1 MTTVSNPHSP
11 LRNPQSERLLLGPG
25 PCNVSARVRGAMAL
39 PLIGHMD
46 REFLDIMD
54 DCKSMLRTVFDTKND
69 VTFPVSGTGSAG
81 MDFLM
86 VNFVEPGTRVLVAV
100 NGVFGG
106 RIAGIAE
113 KLGGTVHREEFPWGT
128 PADLE
133 RITAAA
139 ATFKPDIICLVNGET
154 STGVYQ
160 DFSGYGD
167 LARQHDALL
176 LADCVTSLAGMPV
189 HLDAWG
195 VDLAYSG
202 TQKCLACPPGLSPVS
217 VSPRALERHKQRKTP
232 VPSFYL
238 DLNEI
243 LKYVGQ
249 GTAAR
254 AYHHTAPISMVYA
267 LHQALCEILEEG
279 LPARWT
285 RHREAAQH
293 MQTALKRFGFTPLVA
308 EGARLHPL
316 TTLNLPDGFD
326 EAGVRARLLNDYK
339 IEVGGGLG
347 PLAGKIWRVGLMGH
361 NASRTSVV
369 TLVGALDEILG

>member
-1 MTTVSNPHSP
+1 MSKP
-11 LRNPQSERLLLGPG
+11 LFPTEKLLLGPG
-25 PCNVSARVRGAMAL
+25 PCNVSARVRGAMAM
-39 PLIGHMD
+39 PLLGHMD
-46 REFLDIMD
+46 REFISIMD
-54 DCKSMLRTVFDTKND
+54 DCKVMLREVYDTKNE

-106 RIAGIAE
+106 RIANVSE
-113 KLGGTVHREEFPWGT
+113 KIGGTVKRVDFEWGT
-128 PADLE
+128 PATLE
-133 RITAAA
+133 AMTAAA
-139 ATFKPDIICLVNGET
+139 AEFEPQIICVVNGET

-160 DFSGYGD
+160 DFTGLGD
-167 LARQHDALL
+167 LARKYDALL

-202 TQKCLACPPGLSPVS
+202 TQKCLACPPGLSPVT
-217 VSPRALERHKQRKTP
+217 VGERALERYAKRKTP

-243 LKYVGQ
+243 LKYVGS

-254 AYHHTAPISMVYA
+254 AYHHTAPINMVYA
-267 LHQALCEILEEG
+267 LHQALAEILEEG
-279 LPARWT
+279 LEAR
-285 RHREAAQH
+285 
-293 MQTALKRFGFTPLVA
+293 LKRHADAANHLIVSLKKYGFEPLVA
-308 EGARLHPL
+308 EGSRLHPL
-316 TTLNLPDGFD
+316 TTLRLPKDFD
-326 EAGVRARLLNDYK
+326 EAGIRAKLLSDYK

-347 PLAGKIWRVGLMGH
+347 PLAGKIWRVGLMGN
-361 NASRTSVV
+361 NASRNTIAS
-369 TLVGALDEILG
+369 LLGALDEVLG

>member
-1 MTTVSNPHSP
+1 MPTP
-11 LRNPQSERLLLGPG
+11 LFPTEKLLLGPG

-39 PLIGHMD
+39 PLLGHMD
-46 REFLDIMD
+46 KEFLGIMD
-54 DCKSMLRTVFDTKND
+54 ECKGMLREIFDTKNE

-106 RIAGIAE
+106 RIANVSE
-113 KLGGTVHREEFPWGT
+113 KIGGTVHREEFPWGT
-128 PADLE
+128 PATLE
-133 RITAAA
+133 RMTAAA
-139 ATFKPDIICLVNGET
+139 ESFRPDIICLVSGET

-160 DFSGYGD
+160 DFAGFSE
-167 LARQHDALL
+167 LARKHDALL

-202 TQKCLACPPGLSPVS
+202 TQKCLACPPGLSPVT
-217 VSPRALERHKQRKTP
+217 VSARALERHAARRTP

-243 LKYVGQ
+243 LKYVGS
-249 GTAAR
+249 GSGAR
-254 AYHHTAPISMVYA
+254 AYHHTAPVSMVFA
-267 LHQALCEILEEG
+267 LHQALAEVLEEG
-279 LPARWT
+279 LPARWK
-285 RHREAAQH
+285 RHHEAARH
-293 MQTALKRFGFTPLVA
+293 LISELRPLGFEPLV
-308 EGARLHPL
+308 EEPHRLHPL
-316 TTLNLPDGFD
+316 TTLKLPEGFD
-326 EAGVRARLLNDYK
+326 EAGVRAKLLSDYR

-347 PLAGKIWRVGLMGH
+347 PLAGKIWRIGLMGG
-361 NASRTSVV
+361 NASRQPVA
-369 TLVGALDEILG
+369 TLLGALKEVLG